1 MYRTISK
8 EFHVRLSRKFV
19 IRFLRLRGYAVS
31 MELCC
36 CALVIPTKEDET
48 SAPQMQKLAAQIR
61 RELRESSLLNPY
73 CSIYEEDLQ
82 RFFPSELKNREV
94 EIEEFANQHGFRLRF
109 YKRGLCAIFQEN
121 PARNH
126 KRR

>member
-1 MYRTISK
+1 
-8 EFHVRLSRKFV
+8 
-19 IRFLRLRGYAVS
+19 
-31 MELCC
+31 
-36 CALVIPTKEDET
+36 
-48 SAPQMQKLAAQIR
+48 MQKLAAQIR

>member
-1 MYRTISK
+1 MYRVISK

-31 MELCC
+31 MELCY
-36 CALVIPTKEDET
+36 CAFVIPTKRQNVC
-48 SAPQMQKLAAQIR
+48 PQMRKLAAQIR
-61 RELRESSLLNPY
+61 RELRESSLLIPY
-73 CSIYEEDLQ
+73 CAVYEEDLQ
-82 RFFPSELKNREV
+82 RLFPLELKNREV
-94 EIEEFANQHGFRLRF
+94 EIEGFARQHGFRLRF